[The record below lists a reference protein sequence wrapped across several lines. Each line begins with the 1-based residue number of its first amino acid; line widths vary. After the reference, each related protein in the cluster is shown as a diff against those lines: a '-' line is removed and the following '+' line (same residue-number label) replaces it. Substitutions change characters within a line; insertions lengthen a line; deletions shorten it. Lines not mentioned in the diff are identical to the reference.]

1 MSPHVACEATGRN
14 ARNADETGASR
25 VIASRLNVPRG
36 ATFEDCVADG
46 SVIAGPP
53 QRVRDEIE
61 RQVGELGVNY
71 LLTYLFLGTMTL
83 DEALRSLELF
93 ASEVMPRLA
102 QL

>member
-1 MSPHVACEATGRN
+1 MKRTLLVYSRAFACR
-14 ARNADETGASR
+14 
-25 VIASRLNVPRG
+25 INVPRG

-46 SVIAGPP
+46 SVIAGTP

-93 ASEVMPRLA
+93 AGEVMPRLA